1 MAYYMVK
8 YINFLHNL
16 NQEIDSV
23 IRIQITSQRKIY
35 GDNTTITKSIS
46 ISSPLITENCFS

>member
-1 MAYYMVK
+1 MTFYMVK

-46 ISSPLITENCFS
+46 ISSLLITGNCLS

>member
-1 MAYYMVK
+1 MTYYMVK

-23 IRIQITSQRKIY
+23 IRLQITSQRKIY
-35 GDNTTITKSIS
+35 GDNTTITKSTS
-46 ISSPLITENCFS
+46 ISSPLITENCLS

>member
-1 MAYYMVK
+1 MTFYMVK

-23 IRIQITSQRKIY
+23 IRLQITSQRKIY

-46 ISSPLITENCFS
+46 ISSLLITENCLS

>member
-1 MAYYMVK
+1 MTFYMVK

-23 IRIQITSQRKIY
+23 IRLQITSQRKIY
-35 GDNTTITKSIS
+35 GDNTTITKSTS
-46 ISSPLITENCFS
+46 ISSPLITENCLS

>member
-1 MAYYMVK
+1 MTFYMVK

-46 ISSPLITENCFS
+46 ISSLLITENCLS